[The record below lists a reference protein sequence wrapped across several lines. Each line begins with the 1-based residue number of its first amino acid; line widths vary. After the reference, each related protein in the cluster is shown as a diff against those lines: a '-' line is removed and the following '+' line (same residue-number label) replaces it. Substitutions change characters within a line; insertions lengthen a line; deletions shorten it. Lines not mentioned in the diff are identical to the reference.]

1 MEVTKLRDSI
11 EDEKQNLIC
20 EQLKLTTQIASLQ
33 EQLDNTESVN
43 ISHEAKIS
51 EQQNRIDEL
60 LAQCKQVSVCCCYC
74 CCCCCCC
81 AWVNTSVL
89 VIVVVVILFKLPL
102 SERGLHSH
110 GH

>member
-11 EDEKQNLIC
+11 EDEKQNLMS
-20 EQLKLTTQIASLQ
+20 EQLKLTTQIATLQ
-33 EQLDNTESVN
+33 EQLGNTESVN

-60 LAQCKQVSVCCCYC
+60 LAQCKQVSACCCY
-74 CCCCCCC
+74 CCCCCC

-89 VIVVVVILFKLPL
+89 VIVVVVILFKLPV
-102 SERGLHSH
+102 SQRGLHSH